1 MNVQTET
8 SQDKDKSLVYNHD
21 EAKALATV
29 ITTFNK
35 HVECIVDKHWQQ
47 HVVTYSLKAGINKF
61 GDQAKASAHKEMKQ
75 LHDRS
80 CSGQPINT
88 HLISSRDTEQ
98 WNHFCSQQKKGT
110 K

>member
-1 MNVQTET
+1 MNIQTET
-8 SQDKDKSLVYNHD
+8 NQDESNGLVYNYD
-21 EAKALATV
+21 EARVLATV

-35 HVECIVDKHWQQ
+35 HMECVVEEHRQQ

-61 GDQAKASAHKEMKQ
+61 GDQAKSSAHEEMKQ

-80 CSGQPINT
+80 CFRPVHKCLLNKFKKQRVIQS
-88 HLISSRDTEQ
+88 LLFLTE
-98 WNHFCSQQKKGT
+98 KGT